1 MQRIFIM
8 LLLLGLLLA
17 GMAGCT
23 AVNPAEPEPE
33 QEKAAEEPMID
44 AGISVL
50 GTVVEA
56 AGKQVDLAEKNEY
69 VRAIVRCRWVE
80 QNKVAIES
88 RLSGTSSQE
97 LYLAV
102 YDVVR
107 ELYVYEQYGKQFI
120 WQNDDLDT
128 LIYVVD
134 YAKDKAPSRVL
145 NKKDVILYETSADE
159 QIQNI
164 AYVPKGVKVEIS
176 DLHGDTLRQVVVE
189 ASS

>member
-8 LLLLGLLLA
+8 LLLLGILLA

-33 QEKAAEEPMID
+33 QEKAAEEPVID

-88 RLSGTSSQE
+88 RLSGTNSQE

-102 YDVVR
+102 YDVVAGA
-107 ELYVYEQYGKQFI
+107 LCI
-120 WQNDDLDT
+120 
-128 LIYVVD
+128 
-134 YAKDKAPSRVL
+134 
-145 NKKDVILYETSADE
+145 
-159 QIQNI
+159 
-164 AYVPKGVKVEIS
+164 
-176 DLHGDTLRQVVVE
+176 
-189 ASS
+189 